1 MNSAIKKIFS
11 VIALVLLRYGL
22 GIALIW
28 LGIMKFKNIEAEY
41 LQDLLA
47 NTTIFKWILKYFTA
61 YAFSQMIAWIQIV
74 AGVLLMIHPFAPKV
88 SRWGA
93 VLAMLIFLPGII
105 VFFSSDVVWLTG
117 YGFPEL
123 SRTGQIL
130 LKDFIL
136 FGVAAGCFSE
146 FK

>member
-1 MNSAIKKIFS
+1 
-11 VIALVLLRYGL
+11 
-22 GIALIW
+22 
-28 LGIMKFKNIEAEY
+28 
-41 LQDLLA
+41 
-47 NTTIFKWILKYFTA
+47 
-61 YAFSQMIAWIQIV
+61 
-74 AGVLLMIHPFAPKV
+74 
-88 SRWGA
+88 
-93 VLAMLIFLPGII
+93 MLIFLPGII

-117 YGFPEL
+117 YGFEL

>member
-1 MNSAIKKIFS
+1 M
-11 VIALVLLRYGL
+11 
-22 GIALIW
+22 
-28 LGIMKFKNIEAEY
+28 
-41 LQDLLA
+41 
-47 NTTIFKWILKYFTA
+47 
-61 YAFSQMIAWIQIV
+61 
-74 AGVLLMIHPFAPKV
+74 
-88 SRWGA
+88 GA